1 MKLIYLWLQE
11 KTKENVMK
19 VKCVKD
25 YEYNITLG
33 KIYDVHDVEYNAVYV
48 ITGDDGDSCCMKDF
62 DNFEVVL

>member
-1 MKLIYLWLQE
+1 
-11 KTKENVMK
+11 MK